1 MIFKIEDIVFQNDR
15 YFMLFHN
22 KDAEILAE
30 LQCLDIYADN
40 IKIKR
45 LSHCEVSEI
54 LRIPDFTVLESKE
67 NLSELERIFRKI
79 RLVEICTCVKN
90 VNYK

>member
-15 YFMLFHN
+15 YFILFQDE
-22 KDAEILAE
+22 DAKNLAGRD
-30 LQCLDIYADN
+30 CLDIYADN
-40 IKIKR
+40 LKIKR
-45 LSHCEVSEI
+45 ISDCKVSEI
-54 LRIPDFTVLESKE
+54 LKIPNFTVLESRE
-67 NLSELERIFRKI
+67 NLSELERIFRKV

>member
-1 MIFKIEDIVFQNDR
+1 MIHKIEDIVFQNDR
-15 YFMLFHN
+15 YFMLFQDN
-22 KDAEILAE
+22 DAESLAG
-30 LQCLDIYADN
+30 LTCMDIYVDN

-45 LSHCEVSEI
+45 LSNCEVSEI
-54 LRIPDFTVLESKE
+54 LTIPDFTVLESKE
-67 NLSELERIFRKI
+67 NLSELERIFRKA